1 MGVRGNEIVSQLL
14 TYWGEGKSRGKVEH
28 LDGETVGGLFSYIR
42 ELSAILWDPE
52 KGRELS
58 SL

>member
-42 ELSAILWDPE
+42 ELSAIL
-52 KGRELS
+52 
-58 SL
+58 